1 MSGLFIKTDKLKLE
15 IDIDDLSMEE
25 FVSRYDTEEKCID
38 KLYDILEVQ
47 GAECS
52 RRFHGI
58 IGKINDRRGRSFK
71 CPLCGDAN
79 PILGFFFNTLSI
91 VLPDW
96 FLGYYVFT
104 SGSSDIVSF
113 RKGTGF
119 NKRRSVTML
128 SFFEENKKSPGFCY
142 NDKFCRE
149 GWFPTK
155 EYRKIR
161 EDLMKNMPLVARPRK
176 ERVIKPSKR
185 VERLIKERN
194 KKQDSLR
201 KILLRSINMTN

>member
-1 MSGLFIKTDKLKLE
+1 MGGLFIKTDRLKLE

-52 RRFHGI
+52 WGFHGI

-71 CPLCGDAN
+71 CPSCGDTN
-79 PILGFFFNTLSI
+79 PILGFFFNSLSV

-104 SGSSDIVSF
+104 SGSSDIISF

-119 NKRRSVTML
+119 NKIRSVTML

-142 NDKFCRE
+142 NDKFCCE
-149 GWFPTK
+149 EWFPTK

-161 EDLMKNMPLVARPRK
+161 EDLMKNITLVERPR
-176 ERVIKPSKR
+176 VHLVVP
-185 VERLIKERN
+185 
-194 KKQDSLR
+194 
-201 KILLRSINMTN
+201 RSPGR